1 MRQARFIELDPR
13 GCDVIVWRWQDYAGT
28 AATLEGD
35 RRSFE
40 EVAAGREAAAA

>member
-13 GCDVIVWRWQDYAGT
+13 CCDVIVRRWRDYAGT
-28 AATLEGD
+28 AATLESD

-40 EVAAGREAAAA
+40 EIAAGRGAAAA